1 MSNHTHNHEHNEHQ
15 IPEQPMQEEYQSMVE
30 KFLADNV
37 LFLGPDPEIS
47 QNHRLAPQTEREK
60 LALENFFAKHDNDTM
75 SLIRHKLLTAC
86 NESFDMVE
94 QMGAAPGAKWGD
106 LISGVWTA
114 SGDLALSSMGGVL
127 LFSVM
132 TQQPVKFIL
141 KYWKDDPTVG
151 IKPGDI
157 FIHNDSRYGN
167 IHNTDQSL
175 ILPVFHEGELVC
187 FAGAVVHEGENGAIE
202 PGGMPSLAESPF
214 DEGLKMPPIKVG
226 ENYEFKRDIMTFLQ
240 NSVREPKLQLEGM
253 KAKLYAA
260 MRMESRVKDA
270 IAEYG
275 TDGVIACLRKTL
287 TDTVTEVRRRL
298 RQWPDGKVR
307 QNVFPDG
314 TLRENCLIRLRLEME
329 KRDDE
334 LIIDFRGSSPEFTN
348 RANNT
353 VLASAKGMLA
363 QEFLSFV
370 WPDLPRNQA
379 VFEPMTV
386 LTDENS
392 VLNCSNQVPNA
403 QSMMSF
409 FPSYSA
415 VQLGVPKFLYSVEEK
430 ATDVIS
436 GWYNMIVTFIYGG
449 FTQHEELVGNLC
461 ADLNGMG
468 GAARWNRDGEHS
480 IAPIFAPMADIGE
493 QELIEEEVPMMKIV
507 PNKVMRDNQGFGK
520 YRGGHGYQQIATVK
534 ESQLWGF
541 MACSIGSKFPS
552 THGIFGGYGPGT
564 FPLCKVKNVNIF
576 DVMKDNRELLRY
588 TIQDIMNDQP
598 FPDAKYTTHHMG
610 LQFELANE
618 GELYMLTQGAGG
630 GYGDVLE
637 RDPQMVADDYRDGL
651 ISERSANV
659 IYCVYFEPDSHA
671 VDLETTETARKAERQ
686 DRLKRGKPYDEF
698 VKEWETDKPPAHL
711 PYYGSWKE
719 RDLIYRGSPDETCHA
734 DELQGVMMPNPKD
747 VRIAELEAMLG
758 DKALEGKH

>member
-1 MSNHTHNHEHNEHQ
+1 MAKVNKD
-15 IPEQPMQEEYQSMVE
+15 QERSLIED
-30 KFLADNV
+30 FLAENV

-47 QNHRLAPQTEREK
+47 QNHKLAPETPREH
-60 LALENFFAKHDNDTM
+60 AAIENFFAKHDAETM
-75 SLIRHKLLTAC
+75 NLVRHKLLTAC

-141 KYWKDDPTVG
+141 KYWVKDPTVG
-151 IKPGDI
+151 VREGDI
-157 FIHNDSRYGN
+157 FTHNDSRYGN

-175 ILPVFHEGELVC
+175 VIPVFHNGELIC
-187 FAGAVVHEGENGAIE
+187 FAGAMVHEGENGAIE

-214 DEGLKMPPIKVG
+214 DEGLKMSPIKVG
-226 ENYEFKRDIMTFLQ
+226 ENYKFKRDIVTFLQ

-253 KAKLYAA
+253 KSKLYAA
-260 MRMESRVKDA
+260 MRMETRVKDA

-275 TDGVIACLRKTL
+275 VEAVIATMRKTL
-287 TDTVTEVRRRL
+287 TDTADEVRRRL
-298 RQWPDGKVR
+298 SDWPDGKVR

-329 KRDDE
+329 KRGDE
-334 LIIDFRGSSPEFTN
+334 LILDFRGSSPEFTN

-386 LTDENS
+386 ITDDRS
-392 VLNCSNQVPNA
+392 VLNCSGDVPNA

-415 VQLGVPKFLYSVEEK
+415 AQLCVPKFMYCVPEK

-449 FTQHEELVGNLC
+449 FNQHGELVGNVC

-507 PNKVMRDNQGFGK
+507 PNRVMRDNEGFGK
-520 YRGGHGYQQIATVK
+520 YRGGHGYQQIATMK
-534 ESQLWGF
+534 DTGLWGF

-552 THGIFGGYGPGT
+552 THGLFGGYGPGT
-564 FPLCKVKNVNIF
+564 YPLCKVKDVNVF
-576 DVMKDNRELLRY
+576 EVMKNRRELLRY
-588 TIQDIMNDQP
+588 TVEDIMNDQP
-598 FPDAKYTTHHMG
+598 FPGAKYTTHHMG
-610 LQFELANE
+610 LQFEVAKP
-618 GELYMLTQGAGG
+618 GELYMLTQGSGG

-637 RDPQMVADDYRDGL
+637 RDPGLVAEDFRNGL
-651 ISERSANV
+651 ISMRTAKD
-659 IYCVYFEPDSHA
+659 IYHVVLDEGTKA
-671 VDLETTETARKAERQ
+671 VDQAATTTARQAERA
-686 DRLKRGKPYDEF
+686 KRKSLGKPYHEF
-698 VKEWETDKPPAHL
+698 VKGWETKEPPAHL
-711 PYYGSWKE
+711 PFYGSWKD
-719 RDLIYRGSPDETCHA
+719 RDLIYRGSPNDTCKA
-734 DELQGVMMPNPKD
+734 DAIVGVMMPNPKD
-747 VRIAELEAMLG
+747 VRIAKLEAMLG
-758 DKALEGKH
+758 AEALKSKH

>member
-1 MSNHTHNHEHNEHQ
+1 MAKVSKD
-15 IPEQPMQEEYQSMVE
+15 QERSLIEE
-30 KFLADNV
+30 FLADNV

-47 QNHRLAPQTEREK
+47 QNHK
-60 LALENFFAKHDNDTM
+60 LAAETPRERAAIEHFFADGDAEKMN
-75 SLIRHKLLTAC
+75 LVRHKLLTAC

-114 SGDLALSSMGGVL
+114 SGDLSLSSMGGVL

-141 KYWKDDPTVG
+141 KYWTKDPTVG
-151 IKPGDI
+151 VKEGDI

-175 ILPVFHEGELVC
+175 LIPVFHNGELIC
-187 FAGAVVHEGENGAIE
+187 FAGAMVHEGENGAIE

-214 DEGLKMPPIKVG
+214 DEGLKMSPIKVG
-226 ENYEFKRDIMTFLQ
+226 ENYKFKRDIMTFLQ

-253 KAKLYAA
+253 KSKLYAA
-260 MRMESRVKDA
+260 MRMETRVKDT

-275 TDGVIACLRKTL
+275 VEAVIATLRKTL
-287 TDTVTEVRRRL
+287 TDTADEVRRRL
-298 RQWPDGKVR
+298 RDWPDGKVR
-307 QNVFPDG
+307 QNVFSDG

-329 KRDDE
+329 KRGDE
-334 LIIDFRGSSPEFTN
+334 LILDFRGSSPEFTN

-353 VLASAKGMLA
+353 ILASAKGMLA

-379 VFEPMTV
+379 VFEPMNV
-386 LTDENS
+386 ITDANS
-392 VLNCSNQVPNA
+392 VLNCSDNVPNA
-403 QSMMSF
+403 QSMMTF

-415 VQLGVPKFLYSVEEK
+415 AQLCVPKFVYSVPEK

-449 FTQHEELVGNLC
+449 VNQHGELVGNVC

-507 PNKVMRDNQGFGK
+507 PNRVMCDNQGFGK
-520 YRGGHGYQQIATVK
+520 FRGGQGYQQIATMK
-534 ESQLWGF
+534 DTGLWGF

-552 THGIFGGYGPGT
+552 THGVFGGYGPGT
-564 FPLCKVKNVNIF
+564 YPLCKVRDINVF
-576 DVMKDNRELLRY
+576 DVMKDRRELLRY
-588 TIQDIMNDQP
+588 TIEDIMNDAP
-598 FPDAKYTTHHMG
+598 FPGGRYTTHHMG
-610 LQFELANE
+610 LQFEVAKP

-630 GYGDVLE
+630 GYGDVLD
-637 RDPQMVADDYRDGL
+637 RDPALVAEDFRNGL
-651 ISERSANV
+651 ISMRTVSN
-659 IYCVYFEPDSHA
+659 IYHVMLDPATKA
-671 VDLETTETARKAERQ
+671 VDEDGTRRARAAERVKRM
-686 DRLKRGKPYDEF
+686 RLGKPYDEF
-698 VKEWETDKPPAHL
+698 VKDWETSHPPAHL
-711 PYYGSWKE
+711 PFFGSWKD
-719 RDLIYRGSPDETCHA
+719 RDVIYRGSASDTCPA
-734 DELQGVMMPNPKD
+734 NAMVGVMMPNPKD
-747 VRIAELEAMLG
+747 VRIAQLEAMLG
-758 DKALEGKH
+758 HEALKGKH